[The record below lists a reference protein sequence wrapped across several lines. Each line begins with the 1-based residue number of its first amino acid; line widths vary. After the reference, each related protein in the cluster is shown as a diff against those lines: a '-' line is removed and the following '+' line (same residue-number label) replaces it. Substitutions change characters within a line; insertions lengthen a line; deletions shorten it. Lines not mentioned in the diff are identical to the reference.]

1 LKLDSD
7 LIYWMVN
14 QLEDELDGTSTE
26 IITNSVKVIAAL
38 KVETYNFDSAMLNL
52 LTNQT
57 FKSVRIPLTT
67 LNFK

>member
-1 LKLDSD
+1 MKLDSD

-57 FKSVRIPLTT
+57 FKSVRIP
-67 LNFK
+67 